1 MHRVATPLARGERIV
16 VPGEKACDAGQPV
29 AAATDARLRLAL
41 LTKKRSDLPGQIER
55 QLAGTHAGKLNGAN
69 GRVLQTVGL
78 G

>member
-41 LTKKRSDLPGQIER
+41 LTKKRSDLPRSSVSSQVPM
-55 QLAGTHAGKLNGAN
+55 LAN
-69 GRVLQTVGL
+69 
-78 G
+78 